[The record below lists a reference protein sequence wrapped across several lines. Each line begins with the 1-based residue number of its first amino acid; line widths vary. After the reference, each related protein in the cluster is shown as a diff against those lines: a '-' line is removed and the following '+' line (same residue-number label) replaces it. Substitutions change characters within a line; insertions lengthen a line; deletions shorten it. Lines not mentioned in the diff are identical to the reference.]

1 MDEKALLEK
10 ARLLFEQ
17 EPKLIRLPAE
27 GRVVFVGDTHGDL
40 DASEEVI
47 RRYLGRGDRIVFLG
61 DYVDRGDYSR
71 ENVRFLLQQKIDH
84 PEQIFLLAG
93 NHEGHLIKPLSPTDF
108 WDSLSW
114 EEREVYGHLFS
125 KLPLAASS
133 PNGLLALHGGLPD
146 LGSLE
151 EIDEVRWGD
160 SDWDR
165 IVWGDFV
172 RHQRDEVSDWA
183 GRPQLSERY
192 FRRIMDRFERKVLIR
207 SHQPLAPLLMYE
219 KRCITIMT
227 SYAYVPVRRVVVAD
241 LEKTIQNCD
250 DLEIAYV

>member
-1 MDEKALLEK
+1 MDEKVLLEK
-10 ARLLFEQ
+10 ARQLFEQ
-17 EPKLIRLPAE
+17 EPKLIHLPAE

-47 RRYLGRGDRIVFLG
+47 RRYLRRGDRIVFLG

-71 ENVRFLLQQKIDH
+71 ENVLFLLEQKIDH
-84 PEQIFLLAG
+84 PEQVFLLAG
-93 NHEGHLIKPLSPTDF
+93 NHEGHLTKPLSPTDF

-114 EEREVYGHLFS
+114 EERGSYGHLFS
-125 KLPLAASS
+125 KLPLVASS

-146 LGSLE
+146 LDSLE
-151 EIDEVRWGD
+151 AIDEVRWGD
-160 SDWDR
+160 RDWDR

-172 RHQRDEVSDWA
+172 RHQQDEVSEWA

-241 LEKTIQNCD
+241 LEKAIQNAE